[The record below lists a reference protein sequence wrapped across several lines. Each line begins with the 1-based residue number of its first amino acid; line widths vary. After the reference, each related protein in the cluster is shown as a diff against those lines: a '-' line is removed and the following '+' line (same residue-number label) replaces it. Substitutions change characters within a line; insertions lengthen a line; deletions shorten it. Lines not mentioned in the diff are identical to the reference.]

1 MMNMD
6 QARAGG
12 EGIVGV
18 KKSSEDVNKDKNIE
32 LDEESPVFQGEEKKL
47 RISVPDG
54 WAVKEK

>member
-18 KKSSEDVNKDKNIE
+18 KKSSEDKDKNIE